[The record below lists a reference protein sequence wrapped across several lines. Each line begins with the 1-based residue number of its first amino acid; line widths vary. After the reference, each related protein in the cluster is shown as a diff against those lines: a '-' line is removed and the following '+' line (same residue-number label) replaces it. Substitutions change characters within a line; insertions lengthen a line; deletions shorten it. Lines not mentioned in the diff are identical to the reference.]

1 MDNTGIVLVLAYPNT
16 VVMVAKEWYSPFL
29 RFLGIGKKNYLKAGH
44 AALVLIDKQKG
55 DLEYHDFGRYITA
68 EPNGRVRGANHDR
81 ELQFSMQATIE
92 GGEITNLE
100 DILIFLANIPK
111 LTHGDGKLVAS
122 VCDAIN
128 YEKASTYISSLQAKG
143 SFRYAAFI
151 KEASNCARF
160 VTMVLLHSLTDD
172 SIKRKLKKS
181 LRFTPSTVGNVV
193 IADCK
198 HRIYEVKGNQV
209 STFKSSVAQ
218 ENITFFLDKLKSH
231 VPSVIGSLQPKP
243 VSGLSDTAQWL
254 SGIACG
260 AWYEFTVAAHLN
272 SDEYRFRRI
281 SPHGTVDID
290 AVFFDESKK
299 FNIGAAFTVVHDSNC
314 AYCTIEQN
322 GVVLNLKYLR
332 DFS

>member
-1 MDNTGIVLVLAYPNT
+1 M
-16 VVMVAKEWYSPFL
+16 
-29 RFLGIGKKNYLKAGH
+29 
-44 AALVLIDKQKG
+44 
-55 DLEYHDFGRYITA
+55 
-68 EPNGRVRGANHDR
+68 
-81 ELQFSMQATIE
+81 
-92 GGEITNLE
+92 
-100 DILIFLANIPK
+100 
-111 LTHGDGKLVAS
+111 VAS

-128 YEKASTYISSLQAKG
+128 YEKARAHICSLQARG

-160 VTMVLLHSLTDD
+160 VTMVLLHSLTDG

-193 IADCK
+193 IADSK
-198 HRIYEVKGNQV
+198 DQVYEVKGDHI

-218 ENITFFLDKLKSH
+218 ENITYFLDKLKDH

-243 VSGLSDTAQWL
+243 VNGLSDTAQWL

-260 AWYEFTVAAHLN
+260 AWYEFTKVAHLN
-272 SDEYRFRRI
+272 SNEYRFRRI
-281 SPHGTVDID
+281 SPHGTVNID

-299 FNIGAAFTVVHDSNC
+299 FNIESTFKVVHDSNC

-322 GVVLNLKYLR
+322 GIRFNLKYLR